1 MRSLHVRLGVIL
13 LCFLL
18 LVGGSTLATVLA
30 VRAQAGDALLIN
42 VAGRQRMLAQQIA
55 KDALLVSQGGASAAS
70 LRQADRAFE
79 MDLLALLH
87 GGPVH
92 GDEGGGAVAPATS
105 DPVILAAL
113 RRVEAGWRAFHA
125 EVLRVAAALP
135 GSAEAKGAAEALE
148 RAAPGLVRETD
159 AVVGLY
165 EAASTRKVARLKLI
179 QALFLASGLGLLAVG
194 IWTMRRFVLRPLREL
209 SDAAGRI
216 GRGDLGSPVA
226 PQSLREIATVA
237 QSLETMR
244 CQLES
249 SQQALRAWADELENR
264 VSRRTR
270 ELLALYEVSREISSR
285 LDIDHILRSVTE
297 KARELLGADGA
308 ALCLVDAAGRALQL
322 QSVSGPREAVASGC
336 LSIEASPALQ
346 VLRAEQALACGV
358 PGCAGACDLLAAQF
372 RASHMAARLRVG
384 ERVIGALCVC
394 SQREGAFSKDAA
406 SLLTKLAN
414 SVAIALE
421 NARLYEQA
429 ERLAMLEERHRIAA
443 EMHDGAVQTL
453 AFLEGRAAEVS
464 ALVDAG
470 RAEEAAGVLGRVRH
484 VLAQASREIR
494 QAIAALR
501 EPPSSPLSLHEH
513 LGRLVRESEA
523 DAGAG
528 ASITSLLLPP
538 PLSLPPEDSEQVLR
552 VVREALVNAR
562 RHAHAR
568 QIRVRLQQHGAEASV
583 TVEDDGQGFDPKA
596 PWSDGVSHFG
606 LSIMRAR
613 AARLGGRLSVHSA
626 PGQGTRVQLCWPIA
640 SSEAASP
647 AVARA
652 SG

>member
-270 ELLALYEVSREISSR
+270 ELLALYEVSREISSDR
-285 LDIDHILRSVTE
+285 KSV
-297 KARELLGADGA
+297 
-308 ALCLVDAAGRALQL
+308 V
-322 QSVSGPREAVASGC
+322 
-336 LSIEASPALQ
+336 
-346 VLRAEQALACGV
+346 
-358 PGCAGACDLLAAQF
+358 
-372 RASHMAARLRVG
+372 
-384 ERVIGALCVC
+384 
-394 SQREGAFSKDAA
+394 
-406 SLLTKLAN
+406 
-414 SVAIALE
+414 
-421 NARLYEQA
+421 
-429 ERLAMLEERHRIAA
+429 
-443 EMHDGAVQTL
+443 
-453 AFLEGRAAEVS
+453 
-464 ALVDAG
+464 
-470 RAEEAAGVLGRVRH
+470 
-484 VLAQASREIR
+484 
-494 QAIAALR
+494 
-501 EPPSSPLSLHEH
+501 
-513 LGRLVRESEA
+513 
-523 DAGAG
+523 
-528 ASITSLLLPP
+528 
-538 PLSLPPEDSEQVLR
+538 
-552 VVREALVNAR
+552 
-562 RHAHAR
+562 
-568 QIRVRLQQHGAEASV
+568 
-583 TVEDDGQGFDPKA
+583 
-596 PWSDGVSHFG
+596 
-606 LSIMRAR
+606 
-613 AARLGGRLSVHSA
+613 
-626 PGQGTRVQLCWPIA
+626 
-640 SSEAASP
+640 
-647 AVARA
+647 
-652 SG
+652 